1 MKMWKRYVVSA
12 LAIVMVAAMS
22 FYLPRIYGE
31 AAQEEPTAE
40 TESVETELLETEPSE
55 TELLETEPSETEP
68 LESEPLETAPP
79 ETEPP
84 ETLDNAGGATDDN
97 MNPPKLPLVPRELT
111 DEELKDE
118 LRMEFEVREGSMTV
132 TDAVGGTLQLDGE
145 WYSGTMDT
153 TFRGF
158 KFAPSYRL
166 VFRAVPSSAYRI
178 TGDIGTKEN
187 YFAWCG
193 ELYEKAYGSGIES
206 ILVTRDGI
214 SLQGTNMSCEIYR
227 NEEHSDHKTI
237 LRTENASRAVLKY
250 EDGQFLLWSDGAYSI
265 EVYDNWSGA
274 TLLGKEVEAD
284 SVFCV
289 QDVSSDAPT
298 CHRVDTAE

>member
-40 TESVETELLETEPSE
+40 TEPVETEPLETEPSE
-55 TELLETEPSETEP
+55 TVPLETEPI
-68 LESEPLETAPP
+68 

-97 MNPPKLPLVPRELT
+97 MNPPKLTLVPRELT
-111 DEELKDE
+111 DEENEEKLCVDLWKCARACS
-118 LRMEFEVREGSMTV
+118 LTNAEGE
-132 TDAVGGTLQLDGE
+132 TLQIRDCAV
-145 WYSGTMDT
+145 SGDMPYESGLFTVGIEIWT
-153 TFRGF
+153 YYF
-158 KFAPSYRL
+158 K
-166 VFRAVPSSAYRI
+166 PSSYHI
-178 TGDIGTKEN
+178 LSGDIGTDRIM
-187 YFAWCG
+187 FSWG
-193 ELYEKAYGSGIES
+193 GDSYECLKGSGIS
-206 ILVTRDGI
+206 NVLLTRDGL
-214 SLQGTNMSCEIYR
+214 SLEGTNMRCEIYR
-227 NEEHSDHKTI
+227 NEKGSDHKTI

-289 QDVSSDAPT
+289 QDVSSAAPT

>member
-1 MKMWKRYVVSA
+1 MKMWKRYLASA
-12 LAIVMVAAMS
+12 LALLMIAAVA
-22 FYLPRIYGE
+22 FYLPRIHGE
-31 AAQEEPTAE
+31 TAAEETSAASDPIA
-40 TESVETELLETEPSE
+40 TEPV
-55 TELLETEPSETEP
+55 ETEP
-68 LESEPLETAPP
+68 LETEPIETEPI

-84 ETLDNAGGATDDN
+84 ETLDNAGDATDDN
-97 MNPPKLPLVPRELT
+97 MNPPKLTLVPRELT

-118 LRMEFEVREGSMTV
+118 FWMEIVAREGSLLV
-132 TDAVGGTLQLDGE
+132 TNAEGKTLRVEGD
-145 WYSGTMDT
+145 WPSGTMEIL
-153 TFRGF
+153 FRYF
-158 KFAPSYRL
+158 TNYPYTHIFE
-166 VFRAVPSSAYRI
+166 VNPSSSYTI
-178 TGDIGTKEN
+178 TGDIGTEN
-187 YFAWCG
+187 IYFVWNG
-193 ELYEKAYGSGIES
+193 HLYENVCGSGIES
-206 ILVTRDGI
+206 IMLTRDGI

-274 TLLGKEVEAD
+274 TLLGQEVEAD

>member
-1 MKMWKRYVVSA
+1 MKMWKRYLVSA
-12 LAIVMVAAMS
+12 LAVIMVAAMS
-22 FYLPRIYGE
+22 LYLPRIYGE
-31 AAQEEPTAE
+31 TAQENMSTATEP
-40 TESVETELLETEPSE
+40 VETEP
-55 TELLETEPSETEP
+55 LETEPSETEP
-68 LESEPLETAPP
+68 LETEPP

-84 ETLDNAGGATDDN
+84 ETLDNAGGASDET
-97 MNPPKLPLVPRELT
+97 MNPPKLTLVPRELT

-118 LRMEFEVREGSMTV
+118 VRMEFEVREGSMTV
-132 TDAVGGTLQLDGE
+132 TDAAGGTLQLDGE

-158 KFAPSYRL
+158 VFAPSYRL
-166 VFRAVPSSAYRI
+166 YFRAVPSSAYRI
-178 TGDIGTKEN
+178 TGDIGTKET
-187 YFAWCG
+187 YFVWNG
-193 ELYEKAYGSGIES
+193 HLYENVCGSGIES
-206 ILVTRDGI
+206 IMLTRDGI

-289 QDVSSDAPT
+289 QDVSSAAPT
-298 CHRVDTAE
+298 CHRVDTTE